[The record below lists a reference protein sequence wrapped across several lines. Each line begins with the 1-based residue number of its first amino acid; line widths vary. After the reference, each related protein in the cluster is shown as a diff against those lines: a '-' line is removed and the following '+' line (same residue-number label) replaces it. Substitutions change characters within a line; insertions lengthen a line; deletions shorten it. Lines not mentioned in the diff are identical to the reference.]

1 MANSPKEVSGD
12 GGHRKEVHDDG
23 VSTPSFGDGGGC
35 RPGNLPTT
43 AVGLRE
49 TPSGDI
55 AVREMVQRQG
65 VGGS

>member
-1 MANSPKEVSGD
+1 MGSRLQVLVMA
-12 GGHRKEVHDDG
+12 
-23 VSTPSFGDGGGC
+23 GGC
-35 RPGNLPTT
+35 PPGNLPTT